1 MLNTGRI
8 VVGVIGGAEA
18 LYFGFVAVI
27 SLVYGEFVNLA
38 VAGGFGVVAAVAL
51 IGGLATLQRRPSGG
65 VLVALASGTSLALY
79 LALGYSEPWWLIL
92 LGLATVVAIVYAL
105 AFGRTSEP
113 GSPAS

>member
-1 MLNTGRI
+1 MLSIGRI
-8 VVGVIGGAEA
+8 VVAVIGGAEA
-18 LYFGFVAVI
+18 AYFGFVAVM
-27 SLVYGEFVNLA
+27 SLLYGELVNLA

-65 VLVALASGTSLALY
+65 VLVALASGASLTLY
-79 LALGYSEPWWLIL
+79 LALGYTEPWWLIR

-105 AFGRTSEP
+105 AFGRSSGP